1 MLKIS
6 LEFFLTI
13 GNMTLY
19 FLGMT
24 KLALIFVNMPLQVFA
39 ALLKTIGKKA

>member
-13 GNMTLY
+13 GNITLY

-24 KLALIFVNMPLQVFA
+24 KLALIFAVPLQVFA

>member
-24 KLALIFVNMPLQVFA
+24 KLALIFAVPLQVFA